1 MKELLQIITA
11 FIGSLGFALLFHIR
25 GKKVVLIGLGGTLS
39 WSVFLVSNSMLRD
52 LNLGLLC
59 ASIAATLLA
68 EMMAR
73 LLKTPVILLLVP
85 MLVPMIPGGD
95 LYYTMN
101 ALIVG
106 NMAKFGSMLATVVQE
121 ALAIAFGMIL
131 VASLAQL
138 LQKTKRYRERD
149 RKNPPESA
157 KQ

>member
-95 LYYTMN
+95 LT
-101 ALIVG
+101 
-106 NMAKFGSMLATVVQE
+106 TQ
-121 ALAIAFGMIL
+121 
-131 VASLAQL
+131 
-138 LQKTKRYRERD
+138 
-149 RKNPPESA
+149 
-157 KQ
+157 